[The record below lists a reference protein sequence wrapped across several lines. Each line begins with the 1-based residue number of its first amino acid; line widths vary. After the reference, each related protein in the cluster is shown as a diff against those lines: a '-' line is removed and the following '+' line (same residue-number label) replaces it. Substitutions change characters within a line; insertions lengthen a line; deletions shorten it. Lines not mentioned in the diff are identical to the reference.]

1 VKGRAVARM
10 YRDRGDRYSHTYVQA
25 AHPLVTRI
33 VGALVWGLAVA
44 IITVGRWIRRHR
56 NGVEL

>member
-1 VKGRAVARM
+1 M